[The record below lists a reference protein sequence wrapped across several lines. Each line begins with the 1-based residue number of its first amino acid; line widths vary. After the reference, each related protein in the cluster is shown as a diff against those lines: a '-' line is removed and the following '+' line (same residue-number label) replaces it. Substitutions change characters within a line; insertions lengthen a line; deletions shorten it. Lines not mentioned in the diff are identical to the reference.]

1 MGLELKQIF
10 TVARELC
17 PIKDGRSKHDEMN
30 PEKYFLG
37 FPTST
42 HASSLGYKK
51 AEEANLQQSCVLN
64 SSTIQRGNW
73 KRQSLRHEGFY
84 FWCPRIPWDHYCSC
98 WGDVSL
104 IKKHIIDHH
113 YIEWG
118 SSCYLTPFSKCPGV
132 GSQSSLVVRFNYWGT
147 NQIGTAI
154 IKLKSIKF

>member
-1 MGLELKQIF
+1 
-10 TVARELC
+10 
-17 PIKDGRSKHDEMN
+17 MN

-42 HASSLGYKK
+42 HVSSLGYKK
-51 AEEANLQQSCVLN
+51 AEEAKLQQSCFLN
-64 SSTIQRGNW
+64 SSTIQCGNW

-118 SSCYLTPFSKCPGV
+118 SSCYKLHFRNGNMGPSKDLQEVNKESKDCDINVCPGK
-132 GSQSSLVVRFNYWGT
+132 SN
-147 NQIGTAI
+147 ITANHANFQCWWMW
-154 IKLKSIKF
+154 LWR

>member
-1 MGLELKQIF
+1 
-10 TVARELC
+10 
-17 PIKDGRSKHDEMN
+17 MN

-42 HASSLGYKK
+42 HVSSLGYKK
-51 AEEANLQQSCVLN
+51 VEEANLQQSCVLN
-64 SSTIQRGNW
+64 CSTIQCGNW

-84 FWCPRIPWDHYCSC
+84 FWCPRIPWDHYFSC

-118 SSCYLTPFSKCPGV
+118 SSCYKLHFRNGNMGPSSNEGDIKQKYWNVAYSVLLHGPKGPEGVPGLTH
-132 GSQSSLVVRFNYWGT
+132 RTHNT
-147 NQIGTAI
+147 NQ
-154 IKLKSIKF
+154 S